1 MVRHQ
6 LTVGI
11 CDASYRLRGER
22 IHKYL
27 GPDISTL
34 EGIRKIL
41 SQKLKHMHAQV
52 GGSLSFWEIYFC
64 NIFLLSGHTYAKLSN

>member
-52 GGSLSFWEIYFC
+52 GGFIEFLG
-64 NIFLLSGHTYAKLSN
+64 NIFLQYFSFEWSYLCEIT